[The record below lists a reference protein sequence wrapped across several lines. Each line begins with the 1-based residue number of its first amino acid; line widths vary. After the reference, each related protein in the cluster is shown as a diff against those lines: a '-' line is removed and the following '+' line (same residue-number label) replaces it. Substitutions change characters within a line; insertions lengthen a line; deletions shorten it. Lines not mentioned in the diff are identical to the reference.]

1 MQKSDEVK
9 KILTKIISEAL
20 GSINMVIYTWK
31 DGIPISFVAP
41 SQSEAEFMSVA
52 VAAAVGALES
62 LSDVL
67 SSKVKRIDIEL
78 ENGEHILITTFNGSI
93 LAMNT
98 APKPNLGLIH
108 LILRKYERQIK
119 EKGGG
124 GVAETP

>member
-1 MQKSDEVK
+1 MQTADEVK
-9 KILTKIISEAL
+9 KILTRIISEAL
-20 GSINMVIYTWK
+20 GTVNMVVYTWK

-78 ENGEHILITTFNGSI
+78 ENGDHILISTFNGSI
-93 LAMNT
+93 LALNT
-98 APKPNLGLIH
+98 APRPNLGLIH
-108 LILRKYERQIK
+108 LILRKYEKQIK
-119 EKGGG
+119 EKGGVG
-124 GVAETP
+124 FANTP

>member
-1 MQKSDEVK
+1 MQTSDEVK
-9 KILTKIISEAL
+9 KILTRIISEAL
-20 GSINMVIYTWK
+20 GTVNMAVYTWK
-31 DGIPISFVAP
+31 DGIPISYVAP

-78 ENGEHILITTFNGSI
+78 ENKEHILISTFDGSI
-93 LAMNT
+93 LALNT

-108 LILRKYERQIK
+108 LILRKYEKQIK
-119 EKGGG
+119 EKGGIG
-124 GVAETP
+124 LAGNP